1 MADTT
6 PAWRSTALAQTIGEI
21 EAQLDLAWAR
31 LLGELNV
38 APGSAD
44 ETALGWLVVDNP
56 AEHDWRIVDAA
67 LDRLTCAQCRSTLTR
82 GPATCQRCTYHHEVR
97 FVAREVDRPNV
108 PAGNEHAIR
117 VSFAVARNR
126 IRYSPRARVGYEL
139 ILPVLV
145 AGALPTTKEAQAAKA
160 LINKLTPEECD
171 QVATFADVERL
182 ALGANRE
189 RR

>member
-1 MADTT
+1 MLDDMADTT
-6 PAWRSTALAQTIGEI
+6 RAWRSTSLAQTIGEI
-21 EAQLDLAWAR
+21 EAQLDLTWAR
-31 LLGELNV
+31 LLSELDV
-38 APGSAD
+38 APGSPD

-67 LDRLTCAQCRSTLTR
+67 LDRLTCTECGSTLTR
-82 GPATCQRCTYHHEVR
+82 GPATCQRCTYYHETR
-97 FVAREVDRPNV
+97 FGDRELDRPNV

-126 IRYSPRARVGYEL
+126 TRYTARARVGYEL
-139 ILPVLV
+139 SLPALV

-171 QVATFADVERL
+171 QVATLADVEEL
-182 ALGANRE
+182 ART
-189 RR
+189 R